1 MECLYCHHQ
10 MGTGKYCPVCGR
22 DVSLYRKVVKASN
35 TYYNVGLE
43 KAKVR
48 DLSGAAV
55 YLRKSLDLYKKNTDA
70 RNLLGLIYYEMG
82 ETVDAL
88 AEWVISK
95 NLQPEDNLAAEYLR
109 KLQSRQS
116 RLNQMNQTLKK
127 FNQALYYARHDS
139 EDLALLQAKK
149 VISMNPRFVKAYQL
163 LGLLYL
169 KKEEYAKAE
178 KTIRA
183 ILTIDVNNTAALSY
197 LDELKDIAKNKKAIA
212 KEKSRKQARKNVERD
227 LFEDAVRDEAIV
239 PTYREGTGSWATV
252 LLLAAGLVVGVLF
265 TYFLI
270 LPVKEKALN
279 TSFNENILTYNEK
292 IAERDTNITGLQ
304 GQIDSLNEEKSNLQ
318 NELAAYT
325 GEGGIINEY
334 NKLLNVLTLKASGD
348 YIGAMDSIS
357 SIDPSLVTNETFQS
371 VYNSLN
377 SEFKDSGV
385 QNLFNLGKTAYDAR
399 NWETARVYFAKCLEL
414 QPDYPEVIFYIGVCY
429 QNLSDWGTA
438 VSYYN
443 QLIDNPTYSGTTWG
457 AQALQ
462 QRGY

>member
-1 MECLYCHHQ
+1 MECLYCHHKL
-10 MGTGKYCPVCGR
+10 GSGKYCPVCGR
-22 DVSLYRKVVKASN
+22 DVSLYKKIVRASN

-70 RNLLGLIYYEMG
+70 RNLLGLVYFELG

-95 NLQPEDNLAAEYLR
+95 NLQPENNLAAEYLK

-183 ILTIDVNNTAALSY
+183 ILNIDVNNTVALAY
-197 LDELKDIAKNKKAIA
+197 LDELKDIAKNKKSIT
-212 KEKSRKQARKNVERD
+212 KEKNKNRAKKNQERD
-227 LFEDAVRDEAIV
+227 LFDEAVRDEAIV

-252 LLLAAGLVVGVLF
+252 LLLAVGLIVGVLF

-270 LPVKEKALN
+270 LPVKEKAMN
-279 TSFNENILTYNEK
+279 TSFNNNILSYNEK
-292 IAERDTNITGLQ
+292 IAERDTNITSLQ
-304 GQIDSLNEEKSNLQ
+304 GQIDSLNEEKASLQ

-334 NKLLNVLTLKASGD
+334 NKLLNVLTQKANGD

-357 SIDPSLVTNETFQS
+357 SIDPSLVANETFQS
-371 VYNSLN
+371 VYNSLK
-377 SEFKDSGV
+377 SEFTDSGV
-385 QNLFNLGKTAYDAR
+385 QNLFNLGKASYDAR
-399 NWETARVYFAKCLEL
+399 DWETARVYFAKCLEL
-414 QPDYPEVIFYIGVCY
+414 QPDYPEVIFYMGVCY
-429 QNLSDWGTA
+429 QNLSDWSTA

-443 QLIDNPTYSGTTWG
+443 QLIDNPAYTNTAWGT
-457 AQALQ
+457 AAKQ